1 MNAAQAAVMARSLS
15 EFDISTAH
23 IEAGFR
29 AVEWP
34 ARMQQLR
41 RGPIIDAVPESWDV
55 WLDGGH
61 NPAAGEIIADHGRAV
76 WQDQPLHLVV
86 GMINSKEPEG
96 YFRAFSEIAASVHC
110 VTIPDEA
117 AAIQATDL
125 RDIALSVGLKVDVAD
140 DALSAVKKIAEDQF
154 KSSRIL
160 ICGSL
165 YFAGKILKD
174 HQ

>member
-1 MNAAQAAVMARSLS
+1 
-15 EFDISTAH
+15 
-23 IEAGFR
+23 
-29 AVEWP
+29 
-34 ARMQQLR
+34 
-41 RGPIIDAVPESWDV
+41 
-55 WLDGGH
+55 
-61 NPAAGEIIADHGRAV
+61 
-76 WQDQPLHLVV
+76 
-86 GMINSKEPEG
+86 MINSKEPEG

-140 DALSAVKKIAEDQF
+140 DALSAVKKIAEDQS